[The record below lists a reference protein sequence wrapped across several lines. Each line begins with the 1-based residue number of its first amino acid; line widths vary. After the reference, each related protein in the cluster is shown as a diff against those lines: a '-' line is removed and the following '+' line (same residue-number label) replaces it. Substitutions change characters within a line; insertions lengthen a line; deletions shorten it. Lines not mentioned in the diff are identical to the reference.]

1 MKTPL
6 TNWTNVFTVS
16 LLILKSL
23 TLVIKVLIFF
33 YRNLYLLLN
42 LSGINKIFFYF
53 NCIMKRSKYHWNKKQ
68 SQSIVLYF
76 HNDFYVTIMLGKE
89 EFDI

>member
-1 MKTPL
+1 
-6 TNWTNVFTVS
+6 
-16 LLILKSL
+16 
-23 TLVIKVLIFF
+23 
-33 YRNLYLLLN
+33 
-42 LSGINKIFFYF
+42 
-53 NCIMKRSKYHWNKKQ
+53 MKRSKYHWNKKQ